1 MTKKVIN
8 QKGKLDEIFINSIEN
23 KYNFNNKP
31 INRFNLL
38 VDNKDENSGDKIK
51 LLEELKKKNK
61 FN

>member
-31 INRFNLL
+31 INRLNLL
-38 VDNKDENSGDKIK
+38 RDNEVENSGNKIK
-51 LLEELKKKNK
+51 LLNELKKKNK

>member
-31 INRFNLL
+31 INRLNLL
-38 VDNKDENSGDKIK
+38 RDNEVENSGNKIK
-51 LLEELKKKNK
+51 LLNELKKK
-61 FN
+61 